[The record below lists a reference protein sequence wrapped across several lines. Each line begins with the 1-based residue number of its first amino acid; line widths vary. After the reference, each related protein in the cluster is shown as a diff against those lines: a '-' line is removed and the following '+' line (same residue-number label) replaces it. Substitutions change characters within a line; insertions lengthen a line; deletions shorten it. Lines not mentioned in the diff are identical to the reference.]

1 MMPLI
6 LSRIDVICYE
16 IPLAI
21 RKHCA
26 PSMASLPTSF
36 SQHVLVRIL
45 RRVRNSVSL
54 CRCSYMRKG
63 MQLAYQ
69 GVNVVVHSES
79 ESQNI
84 QCLLDIRLIP
94 LFILCC
100 LGACLGCIDNS
111 SLWLYAALYCRHS
124 PIFSW
129 RHHLAMTG
137 LFVSTQAK
145 CMLSFI
151 PPGAHHFCK
160 A

>member
-1 MMPLI
+1 MN
-6 LSRIDVICYE
+6 VICYE

-26 PSMASLPTSF
+26 PFMASLPLPTSF
-36 SQHVLVRIL
+36 FSGMSDEAGHQNTLRGRIL
-45 RRVRNSVSL
+45 CHCVSAAT
-54 CRCSYMRKG
+54 YMRKG
-63 MQLAYQ
+63 MQLAYHR
-69 GVNVVVHSES
+69 VSVVVHSES
-79 ESQNI
+79 ESQHI
-84 QCLLDIRLIP
+84 QCLLDLRLIP